1 MKVERVVIQ
10 ACCNK
15 KQIVFRLDRPLD
27 QTIIDVLK
35 SNGYIVNDAF
45 TKAGMLYADNL
56 DLIVSG
62 PFGNNKINAKCKREG
77 DCEQFL
83 NDFEALL
90 IRTG

>member
-1 MKVERVVIQ
+1 MKVERIIIQ

-15 KQIVFRLDRPLD
+15 KQIVFKLDKPLNES
-27 QTIIDVLK
+27 IINVLT
-35 SNGYIVNDAF
+35 SNGFTANPNF

-62 PFGNNKINAKCKREG
+62 PFGNNKINVKCKKEG
-77 DCEQFL
+77 DCEQIL

-90 IRTG
+90 VRTG

>member
-1 MKVERVVIQ
+1 MKVERIVIQ

-27 QTIIDVLK
+27 QSFIDVLK
-35 SNGYIVNDAF
+35 SNGFTVNDNF
-45 TKAGMLYADNL
+45 TKAGMLYADNP

-62 PFGNNKINAKCKREG
+62 PFGNNKINAKCKNA
-77 DCEQFL
+77 DCEQKL

-90 IRTG
+90 NRTG